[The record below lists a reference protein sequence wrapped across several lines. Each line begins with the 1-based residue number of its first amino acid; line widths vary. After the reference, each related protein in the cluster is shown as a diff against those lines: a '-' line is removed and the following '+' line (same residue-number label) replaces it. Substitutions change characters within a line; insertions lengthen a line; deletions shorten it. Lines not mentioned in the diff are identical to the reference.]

1 MSNVAINITS
11 QFLGQKAFDKAGQA
25 TTKLANTVKHA
36 LIGVGVEEF
45 ARRSVMA
52 FAENE
57 KQMAALSRTM
67 SNLGLEMQNA
77 SVGSYLDK
85 LSLATGVLKHDLVP
99 AFQTLLNTTKN
110 VGDSQKLLSLA
121 MDLSAGGAGDL
132 GSVVNALQKGYLN
145 NFGALG
151 KLRTGMSKATLE
163 TKDFQQMVDYLS
175 ATFSGQSKAASN
187 TFIKSLDRIK
197 IAVGNAQEAIG
208 GGIID
213 SLKILT
219 GSTSIDQLQK
229 KIIDFG
235 TNAGNALRTFAG
247 IIKENETALKNL
259 AALMAGLFIGSKITA
274 GIYVV
279 IGAFEALSKTMKIL
293 RNTAI
298 GAYIAEMA
306 VLNPVAG
313 LAAAAGIAATIYG
326 VIKSLDMLSG
336 KFDEVKAKSTDIFGT
351 TATGH
356 LADLQKNF
364 GGTTKPKP
372 TTQLSAYEKAQLKL
386 AEEQKKA
393 AADALKLAKAKA
405 IFDLKNIQIQA
416 ALKGN
421 LTDEERARLLLMKAI
436 EDENIT
442 LIEKYTKLLT
452 EAQTKAKELQTT
464 LDGIKGTTFGDPFT
478 SWKGSIQSAIDELK
492 NLKGEALYIAQLAT
506 PISGQ
511 YDPRVLTAGQR
522 INSAGEYVSYNPDMA
537 AAGMTANPYR
547 VPVAPTPTP
556 SVNETKVE
564 VNFNGIV
571 TDPVGTANQ
580 IKQVLESSA
589 NQVGNVYS
597 LGTGF
602 KDVQYIV

>member
-11 QFLGQKAFDKAGQA
+11 QFLGQKAFDKAGLA
-25 TTKLANTVKHA
+25 TTKLANTVKRT

-77 SVGSYLDK
+77 SVAKYLDK
-85 LSLATGVLKHDLVP
+85 LSLASGVLKSDLVP
-99 AFQTLLNTTKN
+99 AFQTLTNTTKN
-110 VGDSQKLLSLA
+110 VGDSTKLLNLA
-121 MDLSAGGAGDL
+121 MDLTAGGAGDL

-151 KLRTGMSKATLE
+151 KLRTGMSKATLD

-175 ATFSGQSKAASN
+175 KTFSGQSKVASN

-219 GSTSIDQLQK
+219 GSKSIDELQK

-235 TNAGNALRTFAG
+235 TTAGNAMRTFAG
-247 IIKENETALKNL
+247 IVKENETALKNL
-259 AALMAGLFIGSKITA
+259 AAMLAGLFIGSKITA
-274 GIYVV
+274 GIYAV
-279 IGAFEALSKTMKIL
+279 IGAFTALSNTMKIL
-293 RNTAI
+293 RNTAV

-306 VLNPVAG
+306 VLNPLGG
-313 LAAAAGIAATIYG
+313 LAAAAGIVAVIYG
-326 VIKSLDMLSG
+326 VTKSLDMLSS
-336 KFDEVKAKSTDIFGT
+336 KFDEVKAKSVDIFGS

-356 LADLQKNF
+356 LAELKNAF
-364 GGTTKPKP
+364 GGKSPKP

-386 AEEQKKA
+386 AAEQKKA

-405 IFDLKNIQIQA
+405 IFDLKNIQIAA

-421 LTDEERARLLLMKAI
+421 LTEEERARLLLMQAI

-442 LIEKYTKLLT
+442 LIEKYTKALDV
-452 EAQTKAKELQTT
+452 AQKKTKELQTD
-464 LDGIKGTTFGDPFT
+464 LDRIKATTFSDPFS
-478 SWKGSIQSAIDELK
+478 SWKGSIQSAIEELK
-492 NLKGEALYIAQLAT
+492 TLKGDALYIAQLAT

-522 INSAGEYVSYNPDMA
+522 INSAGEYVSYNPEMA
-537 AAGMTANPYR
+537 AAGMTANPYS
-547 VPVAPTPTP
+547 VPANP
-556 SVNETKVE
+556 SSTQSSQTKIE
-564 VNFNGIV
+564 VTVKAEPFS
-571 TDPVGTANQ
+571 DPEKTAQ
-580 IKQVLESSA
+580 MVKEIFEQSA
-589 NQVGNVYS
+589 NNTGNRYGI
-597 LGTGF
+597 GTGN
-602 KDVQYIV
+602 KDVLYIV